1 MEEKTLFTKIIE
13 GEIPAEIVYD
23 DNDYC
28 AFRDIHP
35 AAPVHV
41 LIVPKKVLP
50 ALTDATETDTALL
63 GGLLLTATKV
73 ARRLGIEETGFRC
86 VINCG
91 NDGGQEVPHLHL
103 HMLGGRPLGWPP
115 G

>member
-1 MEEKTLFTKIIE
+1 MEEKTLFTKIM
-13 GEIPAEIVYD
+13 GKIPAEIVYD

-28 AFRDIHP
+28 AFGIFIRRHP
-35 AAPVHV
+35 FMCLSYRRKSSPPSLMPRKPIRHCWAAY
-41 LIVPKKVLP
+41 
-50 ALTDATETDTALL
+50 A
-63 GGLLLTATKV
+63 TATKV

>member
-1 MEEKTLFTKIIE
+1 MEERTLFTKIIA
-13 GEIPAEIVYD
+13 GEVPADIVYD

-35 AAPVHV
+35 ASPVHV
-41 LIVPKKVLP
+41 LIVPKRVIPKI
-50 ALTDATETDTALL
+50 TDAGPADKEIL
-63 GGLLLTATKV
+63 GGLLLTAVKV
-73 ARRLGIEETGFRC
+73 ARLLGVDESGFRC

-91 NDGGQEVPHLHL
+91 KDGGQEVPHLHL
-103 HMLGGRPLGWPP
+103 HLLGGRLLGWPP